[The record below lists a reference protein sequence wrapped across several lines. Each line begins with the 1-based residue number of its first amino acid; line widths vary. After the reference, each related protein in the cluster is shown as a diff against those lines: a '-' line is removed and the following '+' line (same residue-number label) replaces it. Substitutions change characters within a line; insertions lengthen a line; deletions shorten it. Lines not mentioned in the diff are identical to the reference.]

1 MATTLFKRATLAVAL
16 LTASS
21 FALAQQAPT
30 PVPPEQ
36 PAAAQAPAPT
46 ASKVHHKA
54 KHKKAA
60 HHKAKKTH
68 HKKTHH
74 KKAHHKAAA
83 ASQVQ

>member
-1 MATTLFKRATLAVAL
+1 MFKRAAVVVAL
-16 LTASS
+16 LTATS

-36 PAAAQAPAPT
+36 PAPMQAPAPST
-46 ASKVHHKA
+46 GKVHHKA
-54 KHKKAA
+54 KHKKVA
-60 HHKAKKTH
+60 HKKAKKAH

-74 KKAHHKAAA
+74 KKVHHKAAA